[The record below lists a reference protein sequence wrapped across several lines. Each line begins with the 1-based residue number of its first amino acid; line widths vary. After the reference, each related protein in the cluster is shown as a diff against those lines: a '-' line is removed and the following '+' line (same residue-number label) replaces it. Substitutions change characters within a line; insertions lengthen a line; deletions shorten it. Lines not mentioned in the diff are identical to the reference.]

1 MAIPTKPR
9 QLLEFALIFAAIY
22 LLSQFAL
29 KTFFPER
36 FGGEPAAPVIA
47 LQAVDATVKG
57 GHHPILTLKNGTA
70 KDLILPNRCPMPP
83 VDVRFAAPGQ
93 VGPDGEL
100 QTVLTTTETAL
111 PCAPLTLVPAGE
123 QMQLDLAPWKYS
135 LFGNLGTYEVTVPLE
150 ELAADQPAVS
160 ARFIISEAGVFTQIF
175 RTFITKPFLN
185 FLIFI
190 ASLLPD
196 HSLGIAIIIL
206 TIVVK
211 LVLFFPTQHALQG
224 QKEMQKLQPKLDE
237 LKKKYG
243 DDPKK
248 MQEETM
254 KLWKEHKVNP
264 FQSCLPMLVQFP
276 VLIGLFYVIR
286 DGSVLALSQH
296 LIYGFY
302 SHLSWTFG
310 TQFLWLDLLKP
321 DIYVMP
327 AALVI
332 LQFLQMKLT
341 FTLNER
347 KKAKEKV
354 VDVGEKKKEPMSPQ
368 KMQQNVMLYGLP
380 IMIGVFPFQF
390 PAAVSLYWGISTLFG
405 IGQQLVVNRKTA

>member
-1 MAIPTKPR
+1 MASAKKPR

-36 FGGEPAAPVIA
+36 FGGEPALPVLSIH
-47 LQAVDATVKG
+47 AVDATVKG
-57 GHHPILTLKNGTA
+57 GHHPLLTLKNGTT
-70 KDLILPNRCPMPP
+70 KDLTLANRCPMPP
-83 VDVRFAAPGQ
+83 VDVYFAATGE
-93 VGPDGEL
+93 PDMTKEPL
-100 QTVLTTTETAL
+100 KTEETAL
-111 PCAPLTLVPAGE
+111 PCAPLTIVPTGGS
-123 QMQLDLAPWKYS
+123 MQIDLAPWKYS
-135 LFGNLGTYEVTVPLE
+135 LFGAFGNYAVRLPLTE
-150 ELAADQPAVS
+150 KSADQPDVVAKFS
-160 ARFIISEAGVFTQIF
+160 IHEAGVFTQIF

-211 LVLFFPTQHALQG
+211 LILFFPTQHALQG

-237 LKKKYG
+237 LKKRYG

-341 FTLNER
+341 FTLNDR

-354 VDVGEKKKEPMSPQ
+354 VDVGDKKKEPMSPQ
-368 KMQQNVMLYGLP
+368 KMQQNIMLYGLP
-380 IMIGVFPFQF
+380 IMIGVFAFQF
-390 PAAVSLYWGISTLFG
+390 PAAVSLYWGVSTLFG
-405 IGQQLVVNRKTA
+405 IGQQLVVNRKTT